1 MPFLIKSFLLII
13 FFLSIALACIGKF
26 ATYGC
31 EEDMDSQYYNAEGDH
46 IYYER
51 SLIEKKMFLKQ
62 FPQISL
68 RKLSNLFRAKGK

>member
-1 MPFLIKSFLLII
+1 MPFLITSFLLII
-13 FFLSIALACIGKF
+13 FSLSIALACVGKL
-26 ATYGC
+26 ATDGHN
-31 EEDMDSQYYNAEGDH
+31 DDIDSQYYNAEGDH

-51 SLIEKKMFLKQ
+51 SLIEKKMFLKH